1 MSISRRRRCRT
12 SSCSPWPDRRRWPDG
27 CCWRWFRCAS
37 AGRRPRGLGIALLI
51 SALYAA
57 LIGVYWTRGEGGFGS
72 LADVARLFEHRGLL
86 LAGWVHYLAFD
97 LLVGVWIRGEAGRIG
112 LPQAFVVPCL
122 LLTFLFGPVG
132 WLLFMALRLFRLR
145 TSVAAPVPR

>member
-1 MSISRRRRCRT
+1 MSHEQLFSLAGSAAMAGWLLLALVPLRFG
-12 SSCSPWPDRRRWPDG
+12 WPAR
-27 CCWRWFRCAS
+27 A
-37 AGRRPRGLGIALLI
+37 AAGIALLI

-97 LLVGVWIRGEAGRIG
+97 LLVGVWIRGEASRIG
-112 LPQAFVVPCL
+112 LPQWLVVPCL
-122 LLTFLFGPVG
+122 ISTFLFGPLG
-132 WLLFMALRLFRLR
+132 WLAFMALRMFRLR
-145 TSVAAPVPR
+145 TAIAAPVAG

>member
-1 MSISRRRRCRT
+1 MSHEQLFSLAGSAAMAGWLLLALVPLRFG
-12 SSCSPWPDRRRWPDG
+12 WPQ
-27 CCWRWFRCAS
+27 A
-37 AGRRPRGLGIALLI
+37 AAAGIALLI

-57 LIGVYWTRGEGGFGS
+57 LIGVYWTRAEGGFGS

-97 LLVGVWIRGEAGRIG
+97 LLVGVWIRGEAGRIA

-132 WLLFMALRLFRLR
+132 WLLFMAFRLFRLR
-145 TSVAAPVPR
+145 TSVAAPVPG